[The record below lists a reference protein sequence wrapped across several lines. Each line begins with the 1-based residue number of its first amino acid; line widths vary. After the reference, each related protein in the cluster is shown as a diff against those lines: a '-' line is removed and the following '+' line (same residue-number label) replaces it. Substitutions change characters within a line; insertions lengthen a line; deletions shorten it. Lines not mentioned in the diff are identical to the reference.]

1 MARYARL
8 VVVLLLLMPILV
20 FAQPRHARLVT
31 VSYPSA
37 DSDALNTDA
46 MKFTSCGTC
55 QTGDLVYGLVFGQA
69 NTDFPMAFGTPAM
82 GDPGG
87 FDGTWINRFPNLPSQ
102 NGYLLRSVS
111 SMSNETQDTPFNVVD
126 GMDATC
132 DMKAFLKKPNPMAVK
147 PVKSKKIAQIDD
159 SGILTTS
166 MGKKNVHIDC
176 TIKATNPR
184 TVHGEIFQVD
194 LTKGNERI
202 VIVRPGIVGRQAPS
216 GSTIKVTVDFEVTD
230 GKLFPPGDYVV
241 RLGTFLPNDFD
252 TVTVTIPK

>member
-1 MARYARL
+1 MARSARL

-31 VSYPSA
+31 VSYPAA
-37 DSDALNTDA
+37 DSDAMNTA
-46 MKFTSCGTC
+46 AKGFTSCGTC

-69 NTDFPMAFGTPAM
+69 NTDVPIGPPGTPAM

-132 DMKAFLKKPNPMAVK
+132 DTKPFASPHAKTAK
-147 PVKSKKIAQIDD
+147 PIKSKGIVHIDD
-159 SGILTTS
+159 SVIGTTM
-166 MGKKNVHIDC
+166 MGKKKVSIDA

-194 LTKGNERI
+194 LTKGKERI
-202 VIVRPGIVGRQAPS
+202 VIVGPGIVSRHATSDGKL
-216 GSTIKVTVDFEVTD
+216 TVTVDFDVTD
-230 GKLFPPGDYVV
+230 GKAFPPGVYDV
-241 RLGTFLPNDFD
+241 RVGTFLPNDFD
-252 TVTVTIPK
+252 RVKVKLP